1 MTAPSDPRAVVEFRV
16 PAADLHVGDL
26 VNTAPGE
33 GDWQQVTAVYRSAAD
48 AVLTDDLRHLV
59 ESLGGRY
66 VVVQLTDL
74 LPVDGGIYFSAGS
87 AMVAGDDEGDDQ
99 PVTDA
104 VSGAD
109 GERVYLYTKF
119 ELVTVR
125 SAPPQTATR

>member
-1 MTAPSDPRAVVEFRV
+1 MTTPSDPRAVTEFRV
-16 PAADLHVGDL
+16 PAAQLEVGDL
-26 VNTAPGE
+26 VNTSPGE

-48 AVLTDDLRHLV
+48 AGSAAVDLKTLV
-59 ESLGGRY
+59 DSLGGRY

-74 LPVDGGIYFSAGS
+74 LPVDGGIYFSAGT
-87 AMVAGDDEGDDQ
+87 AMVAGDDESEDV

-104 VSGAD
+104 VSGED

-125 SAPPQTATR
+125 RA

>member
-1 MTAPSDPRAVVEFRV
+1 MSTPTDPRAVTEFRV
-16 PAADLHVGDL
+16 PAAQLEVGDL
-26 VNTAPGE
+26 VNTSPGE

-48 AVLTDDLRHLV
+48 AASASEDLKTLV
-59 ESLGGRY
+59 EALGGRY

-74 LPVDGGIYFSAGS
+74 LPVDGGIYFSAGT
-87 AMVAGDDEGDDQ
+87 AMVAGDDESEDA

-104 VSGAD
+104 VSGED

-125 SAPPQTATR
+125 PS

>member
-16 PAADLHVGDL
+16 PAVELKVGDL
-26 VNTAPGE
+26 VNTSPGE
-33 GDWQQVTAVYRSAAD
+33 GDWQQVTAVYRSTAD
-48 AVLTDDLRHLV
+48 ASSASTDLRSLV
-59 ESLGGRY
+59 ASLGGRY

-74 LPVDGGIYFSAGS
+74 LPVDGGIYFSAGT
-87 AMVAGDDEGDDQ
+87 AMVAGDEEGDDM

-104 VSGAD
+104 ASGED

-125 SAPPQTATR
+125 AR

>member
-1 MTAPSDPRAVVEFRV
+1 MTAPSDPRAVVEYRV
-16 PAADLHVGDL
+16 PAVELKVGDL
-26 VNTAPGE
+26 VNTSPGE
-33 GDWQQVTAVYRSAAD
+33 GDWQQVIGVYRSPAD
-48 AVLTDDLRHLV
+48 AGHASTDLKALV

-74 LPVDGGIYFSAGS
+74 LPVDGGIYFSAGT
-87 AMVAGDDEGDDQ
+87 AMVAGDDEGDDL

-104 VSGAD
+104 ASGED

-125 SAPPQTATR
+125 TSG

>member
-1 MTAPSDPRAVVEFRV
+1 MTAMTTPSDPRAVTEFRV
-16 PAADLHVGDL
+16 PAAQLEVGDL
-26 VNTAPGE
+26 VNTSPGE

-48 AVLTDDLRHLV
+48 AASAAVDLKTLV
-59 ESLGGRY
+59 DSLGGRY

-74 LPVDGGIYFSAGS
+74 LPVDGGIYFSAGT
-87 AMVAGDDEGDDQ
+87 AMVAGDDESEDV

-104 VSGAD
+104 VSGED

-125 SAPPQTATR
+125 RA